1 MIREILTPEAQRD
14 PYAWASVLLA
24 HAALGAAGWAAIGW
38 WAVLVYVAFEVA
50 QALAARRLYAWDSI
64 LDACGFTCGALL
76 GHGLWSHDA
85 RLTGAGIAVAA
96 CIAVAGWRARA

>member
-1 MIREILTPEAQRD
+1 MIRDLLTPDAQRD

-50 QALAARRLYAWDSI
+50 QAVAARRLYAWDSI
-64 LDACGFTCGALL
+64 LDACGFGCGALL
-76 GHGLWSHDA
+76 ASGLWLHDG
-85 RLTGAGIAVAA
+85 LQIGGAVTCCAAIAF
-96 CIAVAGWRARA
+96 AGWRARA

>member
-50 QALAARRLYAWDSI
+50 QAVAARRLYAWDSI
-64 LDACGFTCGALL
+64 LDACGFACGAALAA
-76 GHGLWSHDA
+76 GLWRHDLA
-85 RLTGAGIAVAA
+85 LVAA
-96 CIAVAGWRARA
+96 AVISCAMIAAAGAMARR

>member
-1 MIREILTPEAQRD
+1 MIRELLTPEAQRD

-50 QALAARRLYAWDSI
+50 QAVAARRLYAWDSI
-64 LDACGFTCGALL
+64 LDACGFGCGALL
-76 GHGLWSHDA
+76 ASGLWLHDG
-85 RLTGAGIAVAA
+85 LQIGGAVTCCAAIAF
-96 CIAVAGWRARA
+96 AGWRARA